1 MIPFNI
7 PAKFAAQYAAGSI
20 VRFGTLLKDA
30 NTGRIVGHLQETG
43 LLQKTVQSLGGFDPT
58 GVTGVLSASQNLVI
72 LNKINNLQLG
82 LSFLQ
87 GLQSA
92 SLATSVIGVGVTAAS
107 TAIILNRL
115 GQIDNSILNLK
126 VEIRSLGDVAIERE
140 VRNLLADLQTELER
154 LEELQYAKW
163 PEARAQSSEEKLHRL
178 FNKVLELTVFISRSS
193 QSSFDAKL
201 FSVLISAL
209 ALSASAGLKL
219 LMWLGDVE
227 IAKQRIKRQLHK
239 VDLLQREIPTDR
251 LSFMLTEQ
259 DPLSIKGLSEQ
270 IREIRH
276 RFASLPF
283 LLQALENGKIGS
295 RDYLQEIEY
304 NETSEL
310 LVYRL

>member
-1 MIPFNI
+1 MIPFNV
-7 PAKFAAQYAAGSI
+7 PAKFAAEYAAGSI

-58 GVTGVLSASQNLVI
+58 GVSGVVGTLQNSII
-72 LNKINNLQLG
+72 LNKINNLQSG

-115 GQIDNSILNLK
+115 SQIDNSILNLK
-126 VEIRSLGDVAIERE
+126 DEIRSLGDVAIERE

-154 LEELQYAKW
+154 LEEIPYAKW

-178 FNKVLELTVFISRSS
+178 FNKVLELTVFLSRSS
-193 QSSFDAKL
+193 QNRFDAKL

-219 LMWLGDVE
+219 LMWLDDIE
-227 IAKQRIKRQLHK
+227 IAKQRTKRQLHK

-251 LSFMLTEQ
+251 LSFILAAK
-259 DPLSIKGLSEQ
+259 DPLSLKGLSEQ

-295 RDYLQEIEY
+295 RDYLQEIEN
-304 NETSEL
+304 NENAEL

>member
-20 VRFGTLLKDA
+20 VRIGTLLKDA

-72 LNKINNLQLG
+72 LNKINNLQSG

-126 VEIRSLGDVAIERE
+126 DEIRSLGDVAIERE

-154 LEELQYAKW
+154 LEELPYAKW

-178 FNKVLELTVFISRSS
+178 FNNVLELTVFISRSS
-193 QSSFDAKL
+193 QDTFDAKL

-239 VDLLQREIPTDR
+239 VDLLQREVPTDR
-251 LSFMLTEQ
+251 LSFMLTGQ
-259 DPLSIKGLSEQ
+259 DPLSIEGLSGQ

-310 LVYRL
+310 LIYRL

>member
-20 VRFGTLLKDA
+20 VRIGTLLKDA

-72 LNKINNLQLG
+72 LNKINNLQSG

-92 SLATSVIGVGVTAAS
+92 SLATSVVGVGVTAAS

-115 GQIDNSILNLK
+115 GQIDNAILNLK
-126 VEIRSLGDVAIERE
+126 DEIRSLADVAIERE

-154 LEELQYAKW
+154 LEELPYAKW

-193 QSSFDAKL
+193 QNNFDAKL

-239 VDLLQREIPTDR
+239 VDLLQREVPTDR
-251 LSFMLTEQ
+251 LSFMFTEQ
-259 DPLSIKGLSEQ
+259 DPLSIKGLSGQ

>member
-7 PAKFAAQYAAGSI
+7 PAKFAAQYAACSI
-20 VRFGTLLKDA
+20 VRIGTLLKDA

-72 LNKINNLQLG
+72 LNKINNLQSG

-115 GQIDNSILNLK
+115 GQIDNAILNLK
-126 VEIRSLGDVAIERE
+126 DEIRSLADVAIERE

-154 LEELQYAKW
+154 LEELPYAKW

-193 QSSFDAKL
+193 QNNFDAKL

-239 VDLLQREIPTDR
+239 VDLLQREVPTDR

-259 DPLSIKGLSEQ
+259 DPLSIKGLSGQ

>member
-1 MIPFNI
+1 MEVLIQLVS
-7 PAKFAAQYAAGSI
+7 AVLTGVSG
-20 VRFGTLLKDA
+20 VVGTL
-30 NTGRIVGHLQETG
+30 
-43 LLQKTVQSLGGFDPT
+43 
-58 GVTGVLSASQNLVI
+58 QNSVI
-72 LNKINNLQLG
+72 LNKIDSLQSG

-126 VEIRSLGDVAIERE
+126 DEIRSLGDVAIERA

-154 LEELQYAKW
+154 LEEIPHAKW

-178 FNKVLELTVFISRSS
+178 FNKVLELTIFLSRSS
-193 QSSFDAKL
+193 QNGFDAKL
-201 FSVLISAL
+201 FSVVISAL

-219 LMWLGDVE
+219 LMWLGDIE
-227 IAKQRIKRQLHK
+227 IAKQRTKRQLHK

-251 LSFMLTEQ
+251 LSFISAAK
-259 DPLSIKGLSEQ
+259 DPLSTRGLSEQ

-283 LLQALENGKIGS
+283 LLQALENGKISS
-295 RDYLQEIEY
+295 RDYLEESEN

>member
-1 MIPFNI
+1 MIPFDV
-7 PAKFAAQYAAGSI
+7 PAKFAAEYANGSI
-20 VRFGTLLKDA
+20 VRLGTLLKDA

-58 GVTGVLSASQNLVI
+58 GVSGVVGTLQNSVI
-72 LNKINNLQLG
+72 LNKIDSLQSG

-126 VEIRSLGDVAIERE
+126 DEIRSLGDVAIERA

-154 LEELQYAKW
+154 LEEIPHAKW

-178 FNKVLELTVFISRSS
+178 FNKVLELTIFLSRSS
-193 QSSFDAKL
+193 QNGFDAKL
-201 FSVLISAL
+201 FSIVISAL

-219 LMWLGDVE
+219 LMWLGDIE
-227 IAKQRIKRQLHK
+227 IAKQRTKRQLHK

-251 LSFMLTEQ
+251 LSFILAAK
-259 DPLSIKGLSEQ
+259 DALSTRGLSEQ

-283 LLQALENGKIGS
+283 LLQALENGKISS
-295 RDYLQEIEY
+295 RDYLEESEN

>member
-1 MIPFNI
+1 MIPFNV
-7 PAKFAAQYAAGSI
+7 PAKFAAEYAAGSI

-43 LLQKTVQSLGGFDPT
+43 LLQNTVQSLGGFDPT
-58 GVTGVLSASQNLVI
+58 GVTGVIGTLQNSAI
-72 LNKINNLQLG
+72 LNKIDSLQSG

-115 GQIDNSILNLK
+115 GQIDSSISNLK
-126 VEIRSLGDVAIERE
+126 NEIRSLGDVAIERE
-140 VRNLLADLQTELER
+140 VRSLLADLQTELER
-154 LEELQYAKW
+154 LEEIPYAKW
-163 PEARAQSSEEKLHRL
+163 PEARAQSSEEKLHKL
-178 FNKVLELTVFISRSS
+178 FNKVLELTVFLSRSS
-193 QSSFDAKL
+193 QNGFDPKL
-201 FSVLISAL
+201 FSVVISAL
-209 ALSASAGLKL
+209 ALSASAALKL
-219 LMWLGDVE
+219 LMWLGDIE
-227 IAKQRIKRQLHK
+227 IAKQRSKRQLHK

-251 LSFMLTEQ
+251 LSFILAAK
-259 DPLSIKGLSEQ
+259 DPQYIKGLSEQ

-283 LLQALENGKIGS
+283 LLQALENSKISS
-295 RDYLQEIEY
+295 RDYLGEIEN
-304 NETSEL
+304 NETAEL